1 MTDRTAEITT
11 TPGTTWNRIKS
22 FSISSIWQGF
32 IAHLNW
38 RIVLIGIALFTMFVV
53 FLAAIQFSTP
63 NLAGNDGYYHIKY
76 AYLMRTEG
84 LKPAFDWLP
93 LTVLNAQEF
102 VDHHFLYHV
111 MLIPFTFGDLR
122 EGIKVASVLFPALS
136 FLSIWWLLRSQKVPY
151 AAVWSLGLLVIS
163 EAFLFRMIMPRAQS
177 VSLLFLVWSL
187 YFLLNHKYK
196 WLLPLGFFYV
206 WLYNAFP
213 LLLVV
218 VVTYIVAAALLE
230 KQICWQPLAY
240 AAAGV
245 GLGLIVNPY
254 FPENL
259 YFIYRHIAPKLG
271 DPTATSVGSEWYPY
285 KTTQLMEN
293 SGPTL
298 AAFMAGVTALGL
310 SKRRMHT
317 NTATSL
323 FLVFI
328 FGYLV
333 FQSRRFIEYA
343 PPIMLI
349 FTTFAAAPLL
359 MNWLDKKD
367 LLGEQKRSFLQGWI
381 PPKLAEFIS
390 GSAWR
395 AWVLVGVM
403 VVVLVPSMFINLSA
417 SRKSLES
424 SAKPYTRYE
433 GASAWLR
440 ENSAPGS
447 RVFQTDWDDFPR
459 LFFYNTYN
467 TYTLGLDPTYM
478 QLYDADLYDRWVDI
492 TKGKIDSPSDAIRD
506 EFGGAYVISDLK
518 HNNFLAKAED
528 DSNLIEV
535 YRDEGSVVLQV
546 LGVENA
552 D

>member
-1 MTDRTAEITT
+1 MTNKTAEFLTN
-11 TPGTTWNRIKS
+11 PGIAWSRIKS
-22 FSISSIWQGF
+22 TSITTAWQVAKESINWQTLLTG
-32 IAHLNW
+32 A
-38 RIVLIGIALFTMFVV
+38 ALFAAFVI

-63 NLAGNDGYYHIKY
+63 NLAGNDGYYHIKH

-84 LKPAFDWLP
+84 LTPAFDWLP
-93 LTVLNAQEF
+93 LTVLNPEEF

-122 EGIKVASVLFPALS
+122 EGVKLASVLFPALA

-177 VSLLFLVWSL
+177 VSLLFLVWAL
-187 YFLLNHKYK
+187 YFLLNHKFK

-218 VVTYIVAAALLE
+218 VFSYIVASALLE
-230 KQICWQPLAY
+230 KQVRWQPLAY
-240 AAAGV
+240 AAIGV
-245 GLGLIVNPY
+245 GLGLIINPY

-259 YFIYRHIAPKLG
+259 LFIYRHIAPKLG

-285 KTTQLMEN
+285 KTTQLMGN
-293 SGPTL
+293 SGLTL
-298 AAFMAGVTALGL
+298 VAFLAGVTALGL
-310 SKRRMHT
+310 SKHRMHT
-317 NTATSL
+317 NTASSL

-328 FGYLV
+328 FGYLL

-349 FTTFAAAPLL
+349 FTAFAASPLL
-359 MNWLDKKD
+359 IYWLEKKD
-367 LLGEQKRSFLQGWI
+367 LFREANLPFQDWI
-381 PPKLAEFIS
+381 PPKLAKLTT
-390 GSAWR
+390 GNAWR
-395 AWVLVGVM
+395 RWVLVGLM
-403 VVVLVPSMFINLSA
+403 VIVLVPTMFINLSA
-417 SRKSLES
+417 SRKSLEA
-424 SAKPYTRYE
+424 SAKPYSRYA

-440 ENSAPGS
+440 DNTPQGS

-459 LFFYNTYN
+459 LFFYNTHN

-492 TKGKIDSPSDAIRD
+492 TKGKVDSPSDAIRD

-518 HNNFLAKAED
+518 HNNFLAIVED
-528 DSNLIEV
+528 DPNLKEV
-535 YRDEGSVVLQV
+535 YRDDGSVVLQV
-546 LGVENA
+546 LGVEKE

>member
-1 MTDRTAEITT
+1 MTDRIAEISTT
-11 TPGTTWNRIKS
+11 QGKTRDRIKS
-22 FSISSIWQGF
+22 LSFTIGWHRAKESI
-32 IAHLNW
+32 NW
-38 RIVLIGIALFTMFVV
+38 RTVLTGAALFAAFVI

-84 LKPAFDWLP
+84 LKPTFDWLP
-93 LTVLNAQEF
+93 LTILNAQEF

-122 EGIKVASVLFPALS
+122 EGIKVASVLFPALA
-136 FLSIWWLLRSQKVPY
+136 FLSIWWLLRSQSVPY

-177 VSLLFLVWSL
+177 VSLLFLVWAL

-218 VVTYIVAAALLE
+218 VVTYIVAVALLE
-230 KQICWQPLAY
+230 KQIRWQPLAY

-293 SGPTL
+293 SGLTL

-310 SKRRMHT
+310 SKRRMYT

-328 FGYLV
+328 FGYLL
-333 FQSRRFIEYA
+333 FQSRRFIEYV

-349 FTTFAAAPLL
+349 FSTFAAAPLL
-359 MNWLDKKD
+359 MIWLGKKD
-367 LLGEQKRSFLQGWI
+367 LFGEQKRTDQGWI
-381 PPKLAEFIS
+381 PPKLAELTS

-440 ENSAPGS
+440 ENTSPGS

-459 LFFYNTYN
+459 LFFYNTHN

-492 TKGKIDSPSDAIRD
+492 TKGKVESPSDAIRD

-518 HNNFLAKAED
+518 HNNFLAKVED

-535 YRDEGSVVLQV
+535 YRDDGSVVLQV
-546 LGVENA
+546 LGVEKE

>member
-1 MTDRTAEITT
+1 MTDRTAEISTA
-11 TPGTTWNRIKS
+11 PGKTRDRIESLS
-22 FSISSIWQGF
+22 FTIAWHRAKESI
-32 IAHLNW
+32 NW
-38 RIVLIGIALFTMFVV
+38 RTVLTGAALFAAFVI

-63 NLAGNDGYYHIKY
+63 NLAGNDGYYHIKQ

-122 EGIKVASVLFPALS
+122 EGVKLASVLFPALA
-136 FLSIWWLLRSQKVPY
+136 FLSIWWLLRSQNVPY

-177 VSLLFLVWSL
+177 VSLLFLVWAS
-187 YFLLNHKYK
+187 YFLLNQKYK

-218 VVTYIVAAALLE
+218 VLTYIAAAALLE
-230 KQICWQPLAY
+230 KQIRWQPMVY
-240 AAAGV
+240 AATGV
-245 GLGLIVNPY
+245 GLGLILNPY

-293 SGPTL
+293 SRLTL
-298 AAFMAGVTALGL
+298 IAFLAGITALGL
-310 SKRRMHT
+310 SKRRMYT
-317 NTATSL
+317 NTAATL

-328 FGYLV
+328 FGYLL

-343 PPIMLI
+343 PPFIFI
-349 FTTFAAAPLL
+349 FTALAAAPLL
-359 MNWLDKKD
+359 INWLDKKAH
-367 LLGEQKRSFLQGWI
+367 LGEQNRSIQGWI
-381 PPKLAEFIS
+381 PPKLAELTS
-390 GSAWR
+390 ETAWR
-395 AWVLVGVM
+395 AWVFVGVM
-403 VVVLVPSMFINLSA
+403 VIVLVPSMLFNLSA
-417 SRKSLES
+417 SRKSFET
-424 SAKPYTRYE
+424 SAKPFTRFAD
-433 GASAWLR
+433 ASAWLR
-440 ENSAPGS
+440 ENTPPGS

-459 LFFYNTYN
+459 LFFYNTHN
-467 TYTLGLDPTYM
+467 TYTIGLDPTYM
-478 QLYDADLYDRWVDI
+478 QLYDADLYGRWVDI
-492 TKGKIDSPSDAIRD
+492 TKGNVESPSDVIRKY
-506 EFGGAYVISDLK
+506 FGGAYVVSDLK
-518 HNNFLAKAED
+518 HKKFLAKAEED
-528 DSNLIEV
+528 TNLIEV
-535 YRDEGSVVLQV
+535 YQDDDSVVLQV
-546 LGVENA
+546 LGVENE